1 MDASTLARFLR
12 RRFDRDHPYGF
23 RLTLAGLVAV
33 AAFSLF
39 FFAVDSVMR
48 EADLDRLDAPVHDA
62 VFEAV
67 GPGREDLVW
76 DVTWFGNHDT
86 VTVLVWLL
94 SAALLAIRRPM
105 LAFRVAF
112 ASGIGGLLVAQL
124 KLFFHRARPLDQVV
138 PATGYSLPSGHAF
151 ASTVLYGMLAYLV
164 WRLVRAPAV
173 RWAAVA
179 AAVVVAGAVGLS
191 RIYLNVHY
199 FTDVVAGWAMGAA
212 WLSTVLAAVHVAEHG
227 WTMRAQRR
235 ADGRRAG

>member
-1 MDASTLARFLR
+1 METLLAFMR
-12 RRFDRDHPYGF
+12 RRIARGAPLGLG
-23 RLTLAGLVAV
+23 LTLAGLVVV

-48 EADLDRLDAPVHDA
+48 ETNLFRVDARVHDA
-62 VFEAV
+62 VFGAV

-86 VTVLVWLL
+86 ITALVWLL
-94 SAALLAIRRPM
+94 SAVLVAVRRPM

-112 ASGIGGLLVAQL
+112 ASGVGGLLVAQL
-124 KLFFHRARPLDQVV
+124 KLFFHRARPLDQVIS
-138 PATGYSLPSGHAF
+138 ATGYSLPSGHAF
-151 ASTVLYGMLAYLV
+151 ASTVFYGMLAYLV
-164 WRLVRAPAV
+164 WRFVRPPAV

-199 FTDVVAGWAMGAA
+199 FTDVVAGWAMGTA
-212 WLSTVLAAVHVAEHG
+212 WLTSVLAAVHVAEHG
-227 WTMRAQRR
+227 WTMRTRR
-235 ADGRRAG
+235 RVDGRRDG